1 MGRFSVGLPRRIAL
15 LVVML
20 VSGVPVHSAD
30 VPDWLKAQA
39 AVQLPAY
46 DEKISAVVL
55 YDEQIVTVAPTGKI
69 RLLHRRALRIL
80 RPDDESSGM
89 VRVNFDDQTRI
100 TNLRAWSL
108 PVGDKPFLV
117 KEKQA
122 LETSLY
128 GVENGELVSDMRTRV
143 LIIPAATPGNTIGY
157 EYEQEEYPYVLLT
170 DWNFQESIPVR
181 SAKYTLSLPPGWN
194 FRATWLNHSAVEP
207 VSVTPGQWQWS
218 VDDLAAI
225 RIERAMPPWTKI
237 AGNLSLT
244 LLKPSDAD
252 KKALSWADLGAWYTE
267 LIRDRQQAT
276 AAMQQKVVELND
288 GKATTLAKMNALASF
303 VQTDIRYVAI
313 ELGIGGLQ
321 PHPAS
326 EVFLRHYGDCKDKAT
341 LLATLLREM
350 GVESYYVVINTERGA
365 INAETPPNLGF
376 NHVILAIAL
385 PDGLDDPSLLA
396 VVRHPTLGRL
406 LFFDPTQPY
415 TPLGRLD
422 GSLQA
427 NYALLV
433 AKGSGELIAVPQL
446 PSTSSYVRRTAQL
459 KLSAQGDLSGDLQDV
474 RVGDSAAS
482 ARYLL
487 RSATQES
494 DRIQPVERLLADS
507 LSNFSL
513 QRAVVANVAFI
524 DQPFEWRYSF
534 EAPGYAKLSGD
545 LMMVRPWVLGSQTT
559 GLLETR
565 GKRQHPIEF
574 GGPAL
579 DSDVFEIKLPDGY
592 VVDELPAA
600 TNLDIGYLV
609 YRSKTEQV
617 GRSIRYVR
625 SLEVKQLSVPAA
637 DSDRLKQFFRAV
649 YADERRMVI
658 LKRSA
663 T

>member
-1 MGRFSVGLPRRIAL
+1 MSRFFAWLRQWVMLA
-15 LVVML
+15 VVML
-20 VSGVPVHSAD
+20 VSSVPAHSAD

-46 DEKISAVVL
+46 DEKTSAVVL
-55 YDEQIVTVAPTGKI
+55 YDERIVTVAPTGKI
-69 RLLHRRALRIL
+69 RLLYRRALRIL
-80 RPDDESSGM
+80 RPDGDSWGT
-89 VRVNFDDQTRI
+89 VRVNFDNQTRI

-108 PVGDKPFLV
+108 PAGDKPFLV

-128 GVENGELVSDMRTRV
+128 GVDNGELVSDMRTRV

-170 DWNFQESIPVR
+170 DWDFQESIPVR
-181 SAKYTLSLPPGWN
+181 SAKYTLNLPAGWN
-194 FRATWLNHSAVEP
+194 FRATWLNHAAVEP
-207 VSVTPGQWQWS
+207 ISSAPGQWQWS
-218 VDDLAAI
+218 VDDLPAI
-225 RIERAMPPWTKI
+225 RIERYMPPWTKI

-276 AAMQQKVVELND
+276 AAMRQKVAELSN
-288 GKATTLAKMNALASF
+288 GKTTTLDKMNALAGF

-326 EVFLRHYGDCKDKAT
+326 DVFLHRYGDCKDKAT
-341 LLATLLREM
+341 LLATLLREI

-365 INAETPPNLGF
+365 VNADTPANLGF

-385 PDGLDDPSLLA
+385 PDGVDDPSLLA

-406 LFFDPTQPY
+406 LFFDPTQSY

-422 GSLQA
+422 GSLQD
-427 NYALLV
+427 NFGLLIS
-433 AKGSGELIAVPQL
+433 KGSGELVAVPKL
-446 PSTSSYVRRTAQL
+446 SSDSSYVRRTAQL
-459 KLSAQGDLSGDLQDV
+459 KLNAQGDLSGDLQDI
-474 RVGDSAAS
+474 RVGDSATD
-482 ARYLL
+482 ARYGL

-513 QRAVVANVAFI
+513 QRAAVVNLAFI
-524 DQPFEWRYSF
+524 DKPFEWRYSF
-534 EAPGYAKLSGD
+534 EAPAYAKLSGN
-545 LMMVRPWVLGSQTT
+545 LMMVRPWVLGSQST

-565 GKRQHPIEF
+565 EKREHPIEF
-574 GGPAL
+574 DGPAL
-579 DSDVFEIKLPDGY
+579 NSDVFEIQLPDGY
-592 VVDELPAA
+592 EVEELPEA

-609 YRSKTEQV
+609 YHSKTERV

-625 SLEVKQLSVPAA
+625 SFEVKQLSVPAVKA
-637 DSDRLKQFFRAV
+637 DQLKQFFRAV

-658 LKRSA
+658 LKRGA